1 MIRAIHGARSST
13 SGSPRAPRSPS
24 PRARRTLEALEEIFL
39 REGFRRISVGEIAAR
54 LHCSRRTLYE
64 LAAAKEDLFLL
75 VLDTFLRRIRRLGDE
90 AALGAA
96 DLAGRIERYL
106 APGIRETARAS
117 NVFFADVAGLP
128 PARRLFDAHQQARI
142 AGLRAMVAEGAR
154 RGVFRGF
161 DPHLVAEVFIGAY
174 RRVSQPD
181 FLAAANLSITEA
193 YAELSRLLRH
203 GLLHPENGKAGAAR
217 RSRARRSSQS
227 RSRAHR

>member
-1 MIRAIHGARSST
+1 MIDTMQKPSSSSAGPAREA
-13 SGSPRAPRSPS
+13 RLPS
-24 PRARRTLEALEEIFL
+24 PHARRTLEALEEIFL
-39 REGFRRISVGEIAAR
+39 REGFRRISVGELASR

-75 VLDTFLRRIRRLGDE
+75 VLDTFLGRIRRQGDE
-90 AALGAA
+90 AASGSP
-96 DLAGRIERYL
+96 DLASRIERYL

-128 PARRLFDAHQQARI
+128 PAKRLFDEHQQARI

-154 RGVFRGF
+154 QGIFRGF

-203 GLLHPENGKAGAAR
+203 GLLHSENGESTAAR
-217 RSRARRSSQS
+217 KPRVGRTKAA
-227 RSRAHR
+227 SRAHR